1 MEENYYYESE
11 PLVDPAIIFTM
22 LAFLGAIVLI
32 SIISQWRIFEKAGKP
47 GWAAI
52 IPIYNLYVHLKV
64 VGKPSWWMLL
74 LFIPIVNLFFAIK
87 LTHLLSKSFGKDIGF
102 TLGLLFLPI
111 LFLPILAFSSAKYQ
125 GPYGDPEAFAAHQE
139 SNRFEFENAAY

>member
-1 MEENYYYESE
+1 MEENYYETE
-11 PLVDPAIIFTM
+11 ALIDPAIIFTIM
-22 LAFLGAIVLI
+22 ALMGAIALI
-32 SIISQWRIFEKAGKP
+32 GIISQWRIFEKAGKP

-64 VGKPSWWMLL
+64 VGKPGWWMLL
-74 LFIPIVNLFFAIK
+74 LFIPLVNLYFAIK
-87 LTHLLSKSFGKDIGF
+87 ITYLLSKSFGKNIGF

-111 LFLPILAFSSAKYQ
+111 PFFPILAFSSAKYQ
-125 GPYGDPEAFAAHQE
+125 GPYGDPDAFAAYQE